1 MYRVIKDFTEDW
13 KYESEATL
21 KVFKNLTQESLEQKV
36 SPDGRSLGFIAW
48 HITTSIPEMLERCG
62 FKFEGYKENMPLPEK
77 LEEIIKAYETYSK
90 LIAKFI
96 PENWKDENL
105 TDEVNMY
112 GEMWAKGKI
121 LAVLIG
127 HQAHHRAQM
136 TVLMRQAGL
145 KVPGIYG
152 PSKEEWAMF
161 GMPAQD

>member
-1 MYRVIKDFTEDW
+1 MYRVIKDFVEDW

-36 SPDGRSLGFIAW
+36 NPDGRSLGFIAW

-62 FKFEGYKENMPLPEK
+62 FKFDGYKENMPLPEK
-77 LEEIIKAYETYSK
+77 LEEIINSYEKYSELAAK
-90 LIAKFI
+90 LIPA
-96 PENWKDENL
+96 NWKDENL
-105 TDEVNMY
+105 TDEINMY
-112 GEMWAKGKI
+112 GEMWLKGKI
-121 LAVLIG
+121 LAVLVG

-152 PSKEEWAMF
+152 PSKEEWAQF
-161 GMPAQD
+161 GMPTQE

>member
-1 MYRVIKDFTEDW
+1 MYRIIKDFAEDW

-21 KVFKNLTQESLEQKV
+21 KVFKNLTQKSLEQKV

-77 LEEIIKAYETYSK
+77 LEEIIKADETYSE
-90 LIAKFI
+90 LTAKFI
-96 PENWKDENL
+96 LENWKDENL

-152 PSKEEWAMF
+152 PSKEEWAQF
-161 GMPAQD
+161 GMPTQE